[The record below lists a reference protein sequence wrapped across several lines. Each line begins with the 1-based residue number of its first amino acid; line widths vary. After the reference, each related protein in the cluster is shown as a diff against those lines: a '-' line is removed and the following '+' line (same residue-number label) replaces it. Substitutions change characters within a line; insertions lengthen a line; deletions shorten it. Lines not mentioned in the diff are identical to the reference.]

1 LEESDVMDKV
11 QETLD
16 KLNGSN
22 VSTGEI
28 ERCLDS
34 GNILIKANA
43 IMAIVRLNIYN
54 DKIISQLS
62 KIARNIDNESRV
74 IGAWNSGHFALIAL
88 KLLNTEKSKTLYEQI
103 ISSLHTSQQEAL
115 ERLLTEWPQ

>member
-1 LEESDVMDKV
+1 MDKV

-16 KLNGSN
+16 KLNGN
-22 VSTGEI
+22 DVSTGEI

-43 IMAIVRLNIYN
+43 IIAVVRLNIYN

-62 KIARNIDNESRV
+62 KIALNLENESCI
-74 IGAWNSGHFALIAL
+74 IGTWNSGHFALAAL
-88 KLLNTEKSKTLYEQI
+88 KLLNIETSKNLYKQI
-103 ISSLHTSQQEAL
+103 VAGLHTSQQETV